1 MIDGH
6 DWESTAPVLDD
17 TLRRLAPRSCV
28 GHCEREPGR
37 LQLRFVIDV
46 DEHMHDIVVVEGDD
60 TVVVSAVVCTPTTG
74 VWREQFER
82 PFHVYLD
89 ESLGERRVIDALTGQ
104 EVPYK
109 DVWAEIAAE
118 EAATN
123 GDGPGEGGRYWTK
136 RTKSLP

>member
-1 MIDGH
+1 MIDDH
-6 DWESTAPVLDD
+6 DGDRMAPELDD

-46 DEHMHDIVVVEGDD
+46 DEHMHDIVVVEHDD
-60 TVVVSAVVCTPTTG
+60 SVVVCAAVCSPTTG
-74 VWREQFER
+74 MCRDQIEA

-89 ESLGERRVIDALTGQ
+89 EPLGERTVVDALTGRA
-104 EVPYK
+104 VPYE
-109 DVWAEIAAE
+109 DVWAELAAE

-123 GDGPGEGGRYWTK
+123 GGARPED
-136 RTKSLP
+136 

>member
-1 MIDGH
+1 MIDDH

-28 GHCEREPGR
+28 GHREREPGR

-46 DEHMHDIVVVEGDD
+46 DEHMHDIVVVEDDD
-60 TVVVSAVVCTPTTG
+60 TVVVSAAVCSPTTG
-74 VWREQFER
+74 VWKDQVEA

-89 ESLGERRVIDALTGQ
+89 EPLGERRVIDALTGR

-109 DVWAEIAAE
+109 DVWAELAAE
-118 EAATN
+118 EAAEAATN
-123 GDGPGEGGRYWTK
+123 GGGPPEDCMRMD
-136 RTKSLP
+136 

>member
-1 MIDGH
+1 MIDDH

-46 DEHMHDIVVVEGDD
+46 DEHMHDIVVVEDDD
-60 TVVVSAVVCTPTTG
+60 TVVVSAVVCSPTTG
-74 VWREQFER
+74 VWREQFEG

-89 ESLGERRVIDALTGQ
+89 EPLGERRVIDALTGR

-109 DVWAEIAAE
+109 DIWAEIEAE
-118 EAATN
+118 EAEGAATN
-123 GDGPGEGGRYWTK
+123 GGGPGEDGM
-136 RTKSLP
+136 SVD

>member
-1 MIDGH
+1 MIDDH

-37 LQLRFVIDV
+37 LQLRFVVDV
-46 DEHMHDIVVVEGDD
+46 DEHMHDIVVVEEDD

-74 VWREQFER
+74 VWREQFEG

-89 ESLGERRVIDALTGQ
+89 EPLRRAQGHRCAHRSRGAIQGHLGRDRSGGGGGGGDERRRS
-104 EVPYK
+104 
-109 DVWAEIAAE
+109 
-118 EAATN
+118 
-123 GDGPGEGGRYWTK
+123 GEGST
-136 RTKSLP
+136 LLD

>member
-1 MIDGH
+1 MIDDH
-6 DWESTAPVLDD
+6 DWKTMAPVIDD
-17 TLRRLAPRSCV
+17 TLRRLEPRSGV

-74 VWREQFER
+74 VWREQFEG
-82 PFHVYLD
+82 PFDVYLD
-89 ESLGERRVIDALTGQ
+89 EPLGERRVIDALTGR

-109 DVWAEIAAE
+109 DVWAEIEAE
-118 EAATN
+118 EAAAN
-123 GDGPGEGGRYWTK
+123 GGGPGEDGIVD
-136 RTKSLP
+136 

>member
-1 MIDGH
+1 MIDDDH
-6 DWESTAPVLDD
+6 WESTAPVLDD

-28 GHCEREPGR
+28 GRCEREPGR

-46 DEHMHDIVVVEGDD
+46 DEHMHDIVVVEDDD
-60 TVVVSAVVCTPTTG
+60 TVVVSAAVCSPTTG
-74 VWREQFER
+74 VWRDQVEA

-89 ESLGERRVIDALTGQ
+89 EPLGERRVIDALTGR

-118 EAATN
+118 EAAEAAMSN
-123 GDGPGEGGRYWTK
+123 GGG
-136 RTKSLP
+136 SDEVIDMD